1 MSTMKEYILLSILS
15 YCNFSEDDY
24 GQSLWDIF
32 QSKRINNVVIS
43 TFDVLLLENRQL
55 FLEYFT
61 QELKIWK
68 VFYVDNRTVVAQDSS
83 VSGFYSVV
91 LKKDNEYVISYRG
104 SEKFPLEDAYKDFI
118 ETDLL
123 IGMGRIPLQFYEGI
137 EVYDKITKNY
147 KIDRNQIVLTG
158 HSLGGGIAQYVS
170 MSIDKR
176 ENFIPKTYTWNGIGI
191 NRKGIVSVVEFIDL
205 MEILKKNTDLTQEE
219 LLSFKTFTNSYLSFL
234 FKELKRIGLVKDE
247 VTIIKDRLD
256 KVDID
261 INEDFI
267 KRLMRNT
274 NIEECLMK
282 FSLKRRRNIVLDQRL
297 FGVIFQIDNLK
308 ELLLR
313 AQKFINK
320 VDKNKS
326 YERSIINY
334 GHSQDLTNS
343 LFRHIGSSYL
353 LDQDFINKTDK
364 KLSFLNNFKVFTKS
378 IQDLH
383 FEDVFLAFIETQG
396 DNKGNF
402 SSDIN
407 LDFLASSIRKM
418 LTMEYCFSKNF
429 LAIYYSL
436 ENVTEENFE
445 FIRKEIV
452 HGFEHC
458 GVELLY
464 RDKMSNQVKT
474 MDISKLDILWEK
486 LKKKLPSPYRYQ
498 DIFDIFVFGKK

>member
-91 LKKDNEYVISYRG
+91 LKKDNEYVIAYRG

-313 AQKFINK
+313 AQK
-320 VDKNKS
+320 
-326 YERSIINY
+326 
-334 GHSQDLTNS
+334 L
-343 LFRHIGSSYL
+343 
-353 LDQDFINKTDK
+353 
-364 KLSFLNNFKVFTKS
+364 
-378 IQDLH
+378 
-383 FEDVFLAFIETQG
+383 
-396 DNKGNF
+396 
-402 SSDIN
+402 
-407 LDFLASSIRKM
+407 
-418 LTMEYCFSKNF
+418 
-429 LAIYYSL
+429 
-436 ENVTEENFE
+436 
-445 FIRKEIV
+445 
-452 HGFEHC
+452 
-458 GVELLY
+458 
-464 RDKMSNQVKT
+464 
-474 MDISKLDILWEK
+474 
-486 LKKKLPSPYRYQ
+486 
-498 DIFDIFVFGKK
+498 

>member
-24 GQSLWDIF
+24 GENLWDIF
-32 QSKRINNVVIS
+32 QSKRINSVVIS

-55 FLEYFT
+55 FLEYFA
-61 QELKIWK
+61 QELKAWK

-91 LKKDNEYVISYRG
+91 LKKDNEYVIAYRG

-137 EVYDKITKNY
+137 EVYDRITKDY

-205 MEILKKNTDLTQEE
+205 IEILEKNTDLTQEE
-219 LLSFKTFTNSYLSFL
+219 LLRFKTFTNSYLSFL
-234 FKELKRIGLVKDE
+234 FKELKRISLVKDE

-267 KRLMRNT
+267 KRLMKNT

-313 AQKFINK
+313 AQTFINK
-320 VDKNKS
+320 VDENKS
-326 YERSIINY
+326 YERSIINF

-383 FEDVFLAFIETQG
+383 FEDVFLAFIKTQG

-407 LDFLASSIRKM
+407 IDFLASSIRKM

-445 FIRKEIV
+445 FIRQEIV
-452 HGFEHC
+452 QSFERC

-474 MDISKLDILWEK
+474 MDISKFNILWEK
-486 LKKKLPSPYRYQ
+486 LKKKLPSPYKYQ